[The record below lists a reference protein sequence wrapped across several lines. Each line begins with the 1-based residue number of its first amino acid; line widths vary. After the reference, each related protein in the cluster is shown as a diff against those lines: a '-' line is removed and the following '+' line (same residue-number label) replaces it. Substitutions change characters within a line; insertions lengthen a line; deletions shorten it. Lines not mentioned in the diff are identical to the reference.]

1 MTDDTE
7 KRLEDSQNRNI
18 DLLLCI
24 NNALGIIRNHQ
35 NNLPVQT
42 APSASRFFEI
52 LKRIEN
58 ALTGKI

>member
-24 NNALGIIRNHQ
+24 NRALGIIRNQQ
-35 NNLPVQT
+35 NNLPVQI
-42 APSASRFFEI
+42 EI
-52 LKRIEN
+52 LTRIEN
-58 ALTGKI
+58 ALTAKI